1 MASMTGRERVLCVLN
16 GDVPDRVP
24 YLENGIDIPFMYRL
38 LQRELASDQF
48 FEPGEHVTP
57 PLDMQKDVNEILHRD
72 NVKNDARPPIPAEM
86 IEGKDQI
93 LFYHDGYVK
102 TLSDLDRL
110 QFEDQSTE
118 KIRGPMREFVE
129 QSGDYATVLSTRVG
143 ISATYLAMGMEHFY
157 VSLKEDPKL
166 VEEVFRR
173 YVDWSVESVYA
184 AAELGYDAVW
194 TSDDIAGKTGA
205 LWSPQMFDEI
215 FLPHVRRFAHAI
227 QDAEI
232 PWIFHSDGDMSATLG
247 TLLDL
252 GITALNPIEPACMD
266 IKAVREEYPEL
277 VLVGNVDVDLL
288 ARASPEEV
296 RATVRRLMRDVAPS
310 GRYCAASGNSVA
322 TYCDVDNVIA
332 MCDAIQEFGAYPIAV

>member
-184 AAELGYDAVW
+184 AAELEYDAA
-194 TSDDIAGKTGA
+194 D
-205 LWSPQMFDEI
+205 LRLLE
-215 FLPHVRRFAHAI
+215 
-227 QDAEI
+227 AE
-232 PWIFHSDGDMSATLG
+232 G
-247 TLLDL
+247 
-252 GITALNPIEPACMD
+252 
-266 IKAVREEYPEL
+266 
-277 VLVGNVDVDLL
+277 
-288 ARASPEEV
+288 
-296 RATVRRLMRDVAPS
+296 RRL
-310 GRYCAASGNSVA
+310 
-322 TYCDVDNVIA
+322 
-332 MCDAIQEFGAYPIAV
+332 DALECVPPGTPD